1 MQVSGF
7 KWTPDWQQKLDAKR
21 DEKWKRECS
30 YESGGNMNEL
40 SKCFLRK
47 KAEWDN
53 MILTEKG
60 SNCISAAA
68 GDIDKTLACGAS
80 SSTNYA
86 SSVTF
91 NVFLGAI
98 LATVL
103 LVRAS

>member
-7 KWTPDWQQKLDAKR
+7 KWNPDWQQKLDAKR

-60 SNCISAAA
+60 ENCISAAA
-68 GDIDKTLACGAS
+68 GDIDKTLACG
-80 SSTNYA
+80 A

-103 LVRAS
+103 LVRSEKVR